1 MIRSRFEHQ
10 LHDLNTNLIVMG
22 TLCEDIISKSLV
34 PLEEDDFFLVEE
46 AEEEFDDELTFL
58 ELPPLLAA
66 LEPPLPMVLPI
77 VSISLT
83 SLW

>member
-34 PLEEDDFFLVEE
+34 PLEEDDFYLVNNVSKTFQKIEQLERDIEE
-46 AEEEFDDELTFL
+46 
-58 ELPPLLAA
+58 
-66 LEPPLPMVLPI
+66 
-77 VSISLT
+77 
-83 SLW
+83 

>member
-34 PLEEDDFFLVEE
+34 HWKRMIFTWSTMSAKPFKRLNSWSETLKSSV
-46 AEEEFDDELTFL
+46 
-58 ELPPLLAA
+58 
-66 LEPPLPMVLPI
+66 
-77 VSISLT
+77 
-83 SLW
+83 